1 MVQRTGR
8 SSKRPAG
15 RLHTEAGTLYELR
28 GFIETHRHRRRRLR
42 ASRSR
47 VVVSIY
53 PQIARRTVEQC
64 ARLTDY
70 GAESKP

>member
-1 MVQRTGR
+1 MWCSGQAGAANDLLPGCTP
-8 SSKRPAG
+8 KRALFMSFEVLS
-15 RLHTEAGTLYELR
+15 R
-28 GFIETHRHRRRRLR
+28 HRHWRRRLR